1 MGMNFKCIKIKLRQ
15 WMEKKNKANM
25 KKAQNIEKGHLAIT
39 TCNQFVIRTRSFCD

>member
-1 MGMNFKCIKIKLRQ
+1 MGMNFKCIKIIKLRQ
-15 WMEKKNKANM
+15 WNKANM